1 MSRRIVT
8 TRLQANEQD
17 PLDNY
22 WSRIVKYVPGEIVAA
37 WLAVTALLAGQST
50 ARLTLL
56 WIVFGILLLLTPVS
70 VLRTTNVSGMPPART
85 QAALSAIAF
94 AVWAFAIGKPFSH
107 YSFYDFTYGG
117 VAIILFT
124 VLSGLVVPEKLD
136 QRARSQQK
144 SKSTTLAGQ
153 DKP

>member
-8 TRLQANEQD
+8 TRLQANQQE

-22 WSRIVKYVPGEIVAA
+22 WSRVVKYVPGEIVAA
-37 WLAVTALLAGQST
+37 WLAVTALLTGQSA
-50 ARLTLL
+50 ARISLL
-56 WIVFGILLLLTPVS
+56 WIIFGVLLLVTPVS
-70 VLRTTNVSGMPPART
+70 VLRTTGVADMPPAWT
-85 QAALSAIAF
+85 QATLSTIAF

-124 VLSGLVVPEKLD
+124 VISGLVEPEKID
-136 QRARSQQK
+136 QRV
-144 SKSTTLAGQ
+144 
-153 DKP
+153 KPRRKTGPR